1 MRYHVKPSNR
11 FLRDVKRMEKRNKD
25 LDKLTTV
32 IKIIASGEKLPDK
45 YDDHAMTGNWKGH
58 RDCHIEPDWVLIYR
72 IEKDTL
78 FLTLSRTG
86 SHSDLI

>member
-1 MRYHVKPSNR
+1 MKYTVKPTNK
-11 FLRDVKRMEKRNKD
+11 FQKDVKRLMKRNYN
-25 LDKLTTV
+25 LDKLTDV
-32 IKIIASGEKLPDK
+32 IKMLSNGEKLPEK

-72 IEKDTL
+72 LEKDTL